1 LKEIKQKVREQEDEF
16 IIRGEFNAI
25 LKEIKQSGLS
35 ESVQLAFDLGSKG
48 MGSPMVWLINRVMNA
63 MSGNKEEENL
73 KTDIATIYD
82 IELLNSNEA
91 KLRLKQ
97 LS

>member
-1 LKEIKQKVREQEDEF
+1 
-16 IIRGEFNAI
+16 
-25 LKEIKQSGLS
+25 
-35 ESVQLAFDLGSKG
+35 

>member
-1 LKEIKQKVREQEDEF
+1 
-16 IIRGEFNAI
+16 
-25 LKEIKQSGLS
+25 
-35 ESVQLAFDLGSKG
+35 
-48 MGSPMVWLINRVMNA
+48 MNA